1 MPSLSAEDIAAVRRA
16 CDAARANSADAPAC
30 LLELVMDWGGSVPPA
45 EPPFPDAEED
55 PSGPADPEVVAPE
68 ADAPVAMGP
77 EVAPELSEKEMDEVM
92 ETKQK
97 AADAFADGRFEDA
110 IDAYTVV
117 IQSMPSALVYAKRAE
132 AFVRLRKCVAA
143 IRDCDAALAIN
154 PDSAKALKTRG
165 AANRF
170 LGNWERAH
178 ADLAKG
184 QAIDFDETSAE
195 IQKVVAERYK
205 AIHAARLKKEAARRD
220 AEKAERERRAE
231 AARKAREEAAAAANA
246 GSFPGGFPG
255 GGFPG
260 GMPGMGGGHAEHPS
274 RALVEV
280 DVGPGT
286 DGGDAEPAGH
296 GRAAGVHGE
305 PGGVCQVP
313 VGPRDPEPHHEA
325 VRSDGR
331 RRGRHGRVRR
341 RRRPE
346 RPVQR
351 GFRRRHGRSERERR
365 GRRLRTAHE
374 MSKCRHD
381 AFDASAPRPERA
393 SRTLMQE
400 QILPT

>member
-30 LLELVMDWGGSVPPA
+30 LLELVKDWGGSVPPARA

-77 EVAPELSEKEMDEVM
+77 EVAPELSEREMDEVM

-143 IRDCDAALAIN
+143 IRDCDAALALN

-195 IQKVVAERYK
+195 IAKVVAERYK

-260 GMPGMGGGHAEHPS
+260 GMPGMGGGMPNIPPELLSKLMSDPELMAAMQNP
-274 RALVEV
+274 RVMAALQECM
-280 DVGPGT
+280 GN
-286 DGGDAEPAGH
+286 PAAFAKYQSDPEIQNLITKLSGLM
-296 GRAAGVHGE
+296 G
-305 PGGVCQVP
+305 GGVGGMGGFGGGGGPSGPSSAGFEDVTDVP
-313 VGPRDPEPHHEA
+313 
-325 VRSDGR
+325 S
-331 RRGRHGRVRR
+331 
-341 RRRPE
+341 
-346 RPVQR
+346 
-351 GFRRRHGRSERERR
+351 
-365 GRRLRTAHE
+365 
-374 MSKCRHD
+374 
-381 AFDASAPRPERA
+381 ASVEDVD
-393 SRTLMQE
+393 
-400 QILPT
+400 

>member
-1 MPSLSAEDIAAVRRA
+1 VAVFISVAFFARKKTLRDLLLGPSRRASSVTSRRTSSTAITTMPSLSAEDIAAVRRA

-195 IQKVVAERYK
+195 IQRWSPSATRRYTPRGSRRRRRG
-205 AIHAARLKKEAARRD
+205 ATPRRRSAR
-220 AEKAERERRAE
+220 
-231 AARKAREEAAAAANA
+231 
-246 GSFPGGFPG
+246 GG
-255 GGFPG
+255 
-260 GMPGMGGGHAEHPS
+260 
-274 RALVEV
+274 R
-280 DVGPGT
+280 
-286 DGGDAEPAGH
+286 
-296 GRAAGVHGE
+296 
-305 PGGVCQVP
+305 
-313 VGPRDPEPHHEA
+313 
-325 VRSDGR
+325 R
-331 RRGRHGRVRR
+331 RRGRRGKRR
-341 RRRPE
+341 RRRRTREAFREDFLVADSPE
-346 RPVQR
+346 ACPAWAGACRTSLPSSC
-351 GFRRRHGRSERERR
+351 RS
-365 GRRLRTAHE
+365 
-374 MSKCRHD
+374 
-381 AFDASAPRPERA
+381 
-393 SRTLMQE
+393 
-400 QILPT
+400 